1 MDADPNHFAKDKVH
15 QFIQYDYNDHTC
27 DPFHARNIV
36 DQLNNLDLDI
46 DGCLTVWEDC
56 VPLTANICKI
66 MGLTGKL
73 STTGDIT
80 SVKGSD
86 HLAHAQSIITT
97 WAASSEKVPSNMRR
111 IPDSDSSHAS
121 AKSHPGPSC
130 SKRR

>member
-66 MGLTGKL
+66 MGLTGKF
-73 STTGDIT
+73 STTGDNIIGPHQAKK
-80 SVKGSD
+80 VKIILHMRKVSLQHGSCQAKKC
-86 HLAHAQSIITT
+86 L
-97 WAASSEKVPSNMRR
+97 R
-111 IPDSDSSHAS
+111 ICNKCSDSD
-121 AKSHPGPSC
+121 
-130 SKRR
+130 